1 MYFFFLITKLHLVFL
16 TLWGTGADML
26 VWNPSAQV
34 LKRQPELLG
43 LLGTLPGL
51 NYYYYIYEFAL
62 VSIYVTKLPLEG
74 FKGGLGNAKPRQSV
88 LVHFSSRLNS
98 E

>member
-26 VWNPSAQV
+26 VWNPSVQV
-34 LKRQPELLG
+34 LKRQPEFLG